1 MAKKGS
7 TVVKLTEEE
16 INVLKKINASREA
29 IKTELY
35 QIGVARINIEQREE
49 NIKTKYIQNETFERQ
64 FAQTLQEKYGPGSV
78 DLESGMI
85 TLG

>member
-1 MAKKGS
+1 MAKKES

-64 FAQTLQEKYGPGSV
+64 FAQTLKKNM
-78 DLESGMI
+78 DLDQ
-85 TLG
+85 